1 MPQGSRASR
10 VGDQVRA
17 ELAELLAREVH
28 DPGIGFLTITHVK
41 VSADLQQARVFY
53 TTLGDDKAR
62 KDSARALERA
72 TPFLRRHIGRRLQL
86 KRVPELTWMFDDSI
100 EKNDRIARL
109 LLELNTGTEAAAPA
123 LPSSKHEDSKGDGD
137 EPGPHEQ

>member
-1 MPQGSRASR
+1 
-10 VGDQVRA
+10 
-17 ELAELLAREVH
+17 
-28 DPGIGFLTITHVK
+28 GIGFLTITHVK

-62 KDSARALERA
+62 KDSARALDRA

-123 LPSSKHEDSKGDGD
+123 PPSSTHEDSKGDGD